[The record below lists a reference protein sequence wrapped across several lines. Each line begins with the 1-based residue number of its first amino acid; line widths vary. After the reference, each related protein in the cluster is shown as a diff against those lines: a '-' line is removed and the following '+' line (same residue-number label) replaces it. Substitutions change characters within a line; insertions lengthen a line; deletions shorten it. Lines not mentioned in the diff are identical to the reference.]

1 MSDFQSRRETR
12 LPIESI
18 VLPFLGSRGT
28 DYQPFDYIVQ
38 DVSPGGV
45 KIVIPS
51 WVLGRERIHQG
62 ERINLHVPFELEG
75 KVLYSGTA
83 AWQRLDLDGQG
94 QIVGIAMDQGRPL
107 SYPVFFSVSS
117 RQLAIDFSSFE
128 SKGSLLAKLAKDL
141 YLLKQGCL
149 IYLKHLS
156 AFFSRISD
164 LSYEEYGQF
173 REFVFDDII
182 ARTKKNADYLTV
194 FHDRMAKSNGSLEET
209 CAVVDLAE
217 LRQAVEPEM
226 YIELF
231 KSVYTDSFAMQY
243 LYAIKELENKLYMG
257 YNTLVLVYCSTL

>member
-1 MSDFQSRRETR
+1 MSDLQPRREAR

-18 VLPFLGSRGT
+18 VLPFFGSRGT
-28 DYQPFDYIVQ
+28 DYQPFDYLIQ

-45 KIVIPS
+45 KIAIPS

-62 ERINLHVPFELEG
+62 ERVNLHVPFELEG
-75 KVLYSGTA
+75 KVLYSGVA
-83 AWQRLDLDGQG
+83 AWQKPDEDGQG
-94 QIVGIAMDQGRPL
+94 QIVGLIMDQARPL

-117 RQLAIDFSSFE
+117 RQLAIDLTVFE
-128 SKGSLLAKLAKDL
+128 SRGSLLAKIAKDA
-141 YLLKQGCL
+141 YLLKRGCL

-164 LSYEEYGQF
+164 LSHEEYKQF
-173 REFVFDDII
+173 RDFVFDDII
-182 ARTKKNADYLTV
+182 ARTQKNADHLFV
-194 FHDRMAKSNGSLEET
+194 FHEKMAQAKDSLEDA

-231 KSVYTDSFAMQY
+231 KNVYTDSFAMQY
-243 LYAIKELENKLYMG
+243 LYAIKELENKLYIS
-257 YNTLVLVYCSTL
+257 YNSLVLVYCSTL